1 MRISEATIR
10 KITENADIV
19 AIIGEHI
26 KLEKKGNDYKGI
38 CPFHNDTNPSLSVS
52 PSKKVFK
59 CFSCGVSG
67 NAVGFIQRYKN
78 LSFPQ
83 AIKYVGEKMGIPVDI
98 DDNVNQDLQKY
109 LRIMEDAANY
119 YEFYLKNSIEGKEAI
134 QYLNDR
140 HLDEEIVRRFKIG
153 LASDEFDLLYKAL
166 TERENPYLPL
176 NLLEVGL
183 IKAGKE
189 NTYYD
194 VFRSR
199 IMFPIDDFNGNIIGF
214 SGRIYKKTKKNEPK
228 YINSNENVI
237 FKKSNILYNYSR
249 AVNVIKQKNHVFIFE
264 GFMDVIAAY
273 RAKIEN
279 AIATMGTALTN
290 QQIQAI
296 KKATNNITLC
306 FDGDN
311 PGIEASKRAIEMFH
325 RANFNIKVMLLPE
338 GLDPDEYANR
348 FGTTSLYDFLE
359 NKTLS
364 APDYFYELEKRKLN
378 KNDLYSVETFKQ
390 NVFAFL
396 KMFNI
401 ASLTEIYLKKVADEL
416 NITITSISD
425 DFQKKRQPQFVPPIH
440 TPKERKAKSAA
451 TKRRYIANEKCAVY
465 HAYNSKNACLL
476 ILNEKTNFTYADA
489 DNRNILFKIFDYYK
503 TNDKMNDDFMDCL
516 NESERMILA
525 KILQEINEHNIITLD
540 ECLQINLEFRNEKI
554 QEKLKEAFKNNGID
568 DKGIIDFIESKKITT
583 KIVKSEE

>member
-59 CFSCGVSG
+59 CFSCGASG

-166 TERENPYLPL
+166 TERDNPYLPL

-199 IMFPIDDFNGNIIGF
+199 IMFPIDDLNGNIIGF

-378 KNDLYSVETFKQ
+378 KNDLYSIETFKQ

-401 ASLTEIYLKKVADEL
+401 ASLTEIYLKRVADEL
-416 NITITSISD
+416 DITITSISD
-425 DFQKKRQPQFVPPIH
+425 DFQKKRQP
-440 TPKERKAKSAA
+440 
-451 TKRRYIANEKCAVY
+451 
-465 HAYNSKNACLL
+465 
-476 ILNEKTNFTYADA
+476 
-489 DNRNILFKIFDYYK
+489 
-503 TNDKMNDDFMDCL
+503 
-516 NESERMILA
+516 
-525 KILQEINEHNIITLD
+525 
-540 ECLQINLEFRNEKI
+540 
-554 QEKLKEAFKNNGID
+554 
-568 DKGIIDFIESKKITT
+568 
-583 KIVKSEE
+583 

>member
-59 CFSCGVSG
+59 CFSCGASG

-166 TERENPYLPL
+166 TERDNPYLPL

-199 IMFPIDDFNGNIIGF
+199 IMFPIDDLNGNIIGF

-401 ASLTEIYLKKVADEL
+401 ASLTEIYLKRVADEL
-416 NITITSISD
+416 NITITSITD
-425 DFQKKRQPQFVPPIH
+425 DFQKKRQPQFVSPIH

-465 HAYNSKNACLL
+465 HAYTSKNACLL

-489 DNRNILFKIFDYYK
+489 DNRNI
-503 TNDKMNDDFMDCL
+503 
-516 NESERMILA
+516 
-525 KILQEINEHNIITLD
+525 
-540 ECLQINLEFRNEKI
+540 
-554 QEKLKEAFKNNGID
+554 
-568 DKGIIDFIESKKITT
+568 
-583 KIVKSEE
+583 